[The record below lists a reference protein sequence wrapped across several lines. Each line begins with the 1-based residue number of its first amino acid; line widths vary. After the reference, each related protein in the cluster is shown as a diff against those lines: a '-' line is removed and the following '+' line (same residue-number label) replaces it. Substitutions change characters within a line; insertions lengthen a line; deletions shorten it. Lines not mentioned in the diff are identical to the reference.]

1 MAIQELPPRH
11 LSFPFII
18 PVSVFV
24 VVVADPVVVSSLHVS
39 HAYDAF
45 HASIHP
51 IHPRKS
57 TNQTAESLVS
67 ARLTPLHPFVSSILR
82 LPPPPFQSF
91 QPITNRDLRSQ
102 LLPVVVLSHR
112 FPLFAITAATISR
125 RAKLP
130 RHTDAVDVPTP
141 HFCSFAP
148 GLTAAFI
155 SSQLYMETVVLKTY
169 LQLHGQMQLCQVR
182 LVRVRVEVEM
192 QVQVPTQL
200 PHPLQHSTVGC
211 SLLAAALAATKSLNP
226 GPKVLDWPSTKREC
240 TAGSAIETASMRRS
254 QQPTHPTP
262 PGLKVAGKKMHSPD
276 KPHSFVLLCIHLQTF
291 NFKPAMSHGFA
302 SDNPTHTPASSSPL
316 FSYAMSDMGMA
327 VGRNRSLSLHA

>member
-1 MAIQELPPRH
+1 MKWERRANEQLLPQHRVGLGPMASEARRGRKGIHGIRIPDAEILLCLRAFRCQRKARGTGQALGRHSSAEGGHVTNMAFQELPPRH

-24 VVVADPVVVSSLHVS
+24 VIVADPVVVSSLHVS

-51 IHPRKS
+51 IHPIHPRKS
-57 TNQTAESLVS
+57 ANQTAESLVS

-102 LLPVVVLSHR
+102 LLPVIVLSHR

-155 SSQLYMETVVLKTY
+155 SSQLYMEIVGTLWSEDRAIPSLTTY
-169 LQLHGQMQLCQVR
+169 TS
-182 LVRVRVEVEM
+182 
-192 QVQVPTQL
+192 VQ
-200 PHPLQHSTVGC
+200 S
-211 SLLAAALAATKSLNP
+211 
-226 GPKVLDWPSTKREC
+226 
-240 TAGSAIETASMRRS
+240 
-254 QQPTHPTP
+254 
-262 PGLKVAGKKMHSPD
+262 
-276 KPHSFVLLCIHLQTF
+276 
-291 NFKPAMSHGFA
+291 
-302 SDNPTHTPASSSPL
+302 
-316 FSYAMSDMGMA
+316 
-327 VGRNRSLSLHA
+327 